1 MQDVVVH
8 QCQCSHCT
16 VAGGHPDKE
25 RHAQLNLLLSRC
37 DEQQRRWIV
46 AWEANRLGHGGLA
59 FMSLV
64 TGLHPDTISRGQAE
78 LASGLEGCPTEGV
91 RLPGA
96 GRPCVEKKR
105 PRSSNA

>member
-1 MQDVVVH
+1 
-8 QCQCSHCT
+8 
-16 VAGGHPDKE
+16 
-25 RHAQLNLLLSRC
+25 
-37 DEQQRRWIV
+37 
-46 AWEANRLGHGGLA
+46 LGHSGLA

-78 LASGLEGCPTEGV
+78 LAGRLEGRPTDSV

-105 PRSSNA
+105 PRSSTA

>member
-1 MQDVVVH
+1 MQDAVVH
-8 QCQCSHCT
+8 RCQCPHCT
-16 VAGGHPDKE
+16 QADEHPDQQ

-46 AWEANRLGHGGLA
+46 AWEANHLGHGGLA
-59 FMSLV
+59 LMSLV
-64 TGLHPDTISRGQAE
+64 TGLHPDTISRGQVE
-78 LASGLEGCPTEGV
+78 LASGLEGRPIDSV

-105 PRSSNA
+105 PRSSSA

>member
-1 MQDVVVH
+1 MQDAVIH
-8 QCQCSHCT
+8 QCQCTHCT
-16 VAGGHPDKE
+16 RADEHPDKD

-46 AWEANRLGHGGLA
+46 AWEANRLGHSGLA
-59 FMSLV
+59 LMSLV
-64 TGLHPDTISRGQAE
+64 TGLHPDTIRRGQTE
-78 LASGLEGCPTEGV
+78 LAGGLEGRPTESV

-105 PRSSNA
+105 PRSSTA

>member
-1 MQDVVVH
+1 MQDAVVYR
-8 QCQCSHCT
+8 CQCPHCT
-16 VAGGHPDKE
+16 QVDEHPDKE

-37 DEQQRRWIV
+37 DEQQCRWIV

-59 FMSLV
+59 FMYLV

-78 LASGLEGCPTEGV
+78 LAGGLEGRPADSV

-105 PRSSNA
+105 PNSNSA